1 MRMHNIKT
9 KEKCKMTKLILAMII
24 ACSLIVGG
32 CTSTESTDDT
42 EPTTKVEEKD
52 VSESEHEET
61 KEEKSEAKPSDKTET
76 KAKKKKEANVIIG
89 VCYDCGVDIYSNDF
103 KYSYGD
109 GRYLC
114 KKCYNTCDECG
125 QSFNGN
131 DACIIQPGHMRICP
145 NCYEKELEEEREM
158 NKTVRDAIMREQQ
171 ELEQTPKEKDD
182 YYKPDEFDYPNGGLF
197 NDTDDYSD

>member
-61 KEEKSEAKPSDKTET
+61 RKERGEA
-76 KAKKKKEANVIIG
+76 
-89 VCYDCGVDIYSNDF
+89 
-103 KYSYGD
+103 
-109 GRYLC
+109 
-114 KKCYNTCDECG
+114 
-125 QSFNGN
+125 
-131 DACIIQPGHMRICP
+131 
-145 NCYEKELEEEREM
+145 ER
-158 NKTVRDAIMREQQ
+158 
-171 ELEQTPKEKDD
+171 
-182 YYKPDEFDYPNGGLF
+182 
-197 NDTDDYSD
+197 